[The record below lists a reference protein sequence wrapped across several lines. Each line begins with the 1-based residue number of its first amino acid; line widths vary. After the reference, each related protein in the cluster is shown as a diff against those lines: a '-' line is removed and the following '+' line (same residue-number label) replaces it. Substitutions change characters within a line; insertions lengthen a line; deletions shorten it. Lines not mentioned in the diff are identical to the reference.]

1 MVKKPYFVAIT
12 VCCNDIQKTKD
23 AFCLCVYIY
32 FFNFD
37 NTNLSENQMKS
48 CKGKY
53 FENEKKQYNF
63 NIR

>member
-1 MVKKPYFVAIT
+1 MFFV
-12 VCCNDIQKTKD
+12 
-23 AFCLCVYIY
+23 CVFIFI

-37 NTNLSENQMKS
+37 KTNLSENQMRS